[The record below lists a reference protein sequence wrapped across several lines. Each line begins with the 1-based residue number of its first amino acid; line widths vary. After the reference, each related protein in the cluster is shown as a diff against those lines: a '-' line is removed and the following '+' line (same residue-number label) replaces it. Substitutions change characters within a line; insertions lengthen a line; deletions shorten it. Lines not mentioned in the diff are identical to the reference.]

1 MNPLIA
7 FSTLACPEWD
17 IRTVIAKAGEYGYS
31 GIEWRGGPQGHVSP
45 LMTPAERRA
54 LRQGMEA
61 HGLAAL
67 SVTAYTSF
75 VSSELRDRQANL
87 DDLKRYLDLAAEI
100 GAGQVRVFL
109 GELPSGESLAAAYP
123 RILACLEE
131 GVQHAIASGVM
142 IAIEPH
148 DDFVRT
154 TSILPILRQI
164 DHPSL
169 GVIWDFGNAYFAGEE
184 PETGIDL
191 LKGRI
196 AYVQIKDG
204 RRRGKSW
211 QLCPIGQGDVPLGKI
226 FDLLRGSGYAGPLS
240 LEWERAWHPELDPP
254 DIALPAALDA
264 ILEIL
269 ARRAPAPS
277 VRNPR

>member
-17 IRTVIAKAGEYGYS
+17 IATVIAKARAFGYG

-54 LRQGMEA
+54 LRLRMEA
-61 HGLAAL
+61 NGLAVLA
-67 SVTAYTSF
+67 VTAYTSF
-75 VSSELRDRQANL
+75 VSSELRDRHANL
-87 DDLKRYLDLAAEI
+87 DELRRYLDLAAEI
-100 GAGQVRVFL
+100 GAGHVRVFL
-109 GELPSGESLAAAYP
+109 GEPPAGESLAAAYP

-131 GVQHAIASGVM
+131 GLQHAGGSGVM

-154 TSILPILRQI
+154 SSIRPILQEI
-164 DHPSL
+164 DHHSL

-184 PETGIDL
+184 PETGIHV

-204 RRRGKSW
+204 CRQGKSW
-211 QLCPIGQGDVPLGKI
+211 QLCPVGQGQVPLYKI
-226 FDLLRGSGYAGPLS
+226 FDLLRDSGYAGAIS
-240 LEWERAWHPELDPP
+240 LEWERAWHPELAPP
-254 DIALPAALDA
+254 DIALPAALET

-269 ARRAPAPS
+269 AQHKPAVS
-277 VRNPR
+277 DRNPK

>member
-17 IRTVIAKAGEYGYS
+17 IHAVIGKASEYGYG

-54 LRQGMEA
+54 LRQGMET
-61 HGLAAL
+61 HGVAAL
-67 SVTAYTSF
+67 AVTTYTSF

-87 DDLKRYLDLAAEI
+87 DELKRYLDLAAEI
-100 GAGQVRVFL
+100 GAGHIRVFL
-109 GELPSGESLAAAYP
+109 GELPAGESLAAAYP

-131 GVQHAIASGVM
+131 GVKHAGAAGVM

-148 DDFVRT
+148 DEFVRT
-154 TSILPILRQI
+154 ASILPILQQI
-164 DHPSL
+164 DHPAL

-204 RRRGKSW
+204 RRRGNSW
-211 QLCPIGQGDVPLGKI
+211 QLCPVRQGDVPLGKV
-226 FDLLRGSGYAGPLS
+226 FHLLRGSGYAGALS
-240 LEWERAWHPELDPP
+240 FEWERAWHPELDPP
-254 DIALPAALDA
+254 MVALPAALKA

-269 ARRAPAPS
+269 AQHEPVAS
-277 VRNPR
+277 DRNPI

>member
-1 MNPLIA
+1 MKSMMA

-17 IRTVIAKAGEYGYS
+17 TLTVISKASSYGYG
-31 GIEWRGGPQGHVSP
+31 GIEWRGGPQGHLSP
-45 LMTPAERRA
+45 LMTPVERRA
-54 LRQGMEA
+54 LRQGMEV

-67 SVTAYTSF
+67 AVTSYTSF

-87 DDLKRYLDLAAEI
+87 DELKRYLDLAAEI
-100 GAGQVRVFL
+100 GAGHVRVFL
-109 GELPSGESLAAAYP
+109 GELPAGESLAAAYP

-131 GVQHAIASGVM
+131 GLQHAGGSGVM
-142 IAIEPH
+142 IAVEPH

-154 TSILPILRQI
+154 TSILPILQQI

-169 GVIWDFGNAYFAGEE
+169 GVVWDFGNAYFAGEE
-184 PETGIDL
+184 PEMGIHV

-196 AYVQIKDG
+196 AYVQLKDG
-204 RRRGKSW
+204 RRRGKGW
-211 QLCPIGQGDVPLGKI
+211 QLCPVGQGEVPLHKI
-226 FDLLRGSGYAGPLS
+226 FDLLRGSGYAGALS

-254 DIALPAALDA
+254 EVALPAALGA

-269 ARRAPAPS
+269 Q
-277 VRNPR
+277 N